1 MIEICPSQY
10 IHVGGD
16 ECPKVRWEKCPKCQA
31 RIKALGLKSDQ
42 SHSKEER
49 LQSFVIN
56 HIEKFLNDH
65 GRQIIGWDEILE
77 GGLAPNATVMSW
89 RGEKGGIEAAKQKH
103 DVIMTRNTYLY
114 FNYYQPK
121 DSENAPLGIGGY
133 LKTTMEYDFNGIV
146 DDVDF
151 IPALIPQPGST
162 SVRNQFQMDA
172 STSTIFLKLVGRTK
186 HLGNFIVYTAGNFRG
201 SGKTFEL
208 QNAYLSFLGFTMGYD
223 TGLFMDLAAAPPT
236 IDFQGPDGMT
246 FYRATQLRYEA
257 NVMKGLKVGVGVE
270 MPSVDG
276 TPAQD
281 VRIGKQRMPDIPA
294 YVQYSWAKASHI
306 RVGGIL
312 RSMTY
317 EDQVNNKAKSLTGW
331 GIQASGTARLGGFQL
346 YGQYTYGRGIA
357 QYLNDISNLN
367 VDIVPL
373 ADESG
378 RMQVLPMKG
387 WYAGLQYNFSKRVF
401 ASATY
406 SQSRLFTEDCYA
418 HFNETQ
424 YKKGQY
430 LVANVFWNVSHNL
443 QVGAEYLL
451 VCAVALAD

>member
-1 MIEICPSQY
+1 MKSIFKSMSCLVLGAMIVTPMFAQQKKLYPELEGPGPVVIISKDKN
-10 IHVGGD
+10 G
-16 ECPKVRWEKCPKCQA
+16 
-31 RIKALGLKSDQ
+31 
-42 SHSKEER
+42 KEE
-49 LQSFVIN
+49 LIN
-56 HIEKFLNDH
+56 VFEETQRPHFHDPRAPRFLLTDQQGKF
-65 GRQIIGWDEILE
+65 
-77 GGLAPNATVMSW
+77 A
-89 RGEKGGIEAAKQKH
+89 
-103 DVIMTRNTYLY
+103 
-114 FNYYQPK
+114 
-121 DSENAPLGIGGY
+121 LGIGGY

-430 LVANVFWNVSHNL
+430 LVANAFWNISHNL
-443 QVGAEYLL
+443 QVGVEYLHGWRENFNDVNREANRINL
-451 VCAVALAD
+451 SAQYNF

>member
-1 MIEICPSQY
+1 MKTIFKVMFLLCTIGLVPSVAKAQEKVIIDDEASNGIVMVTIDKAGDEIIRIMNESQFRY
-10 IHVGGD
+10 IHD
-16 ECPKVRWEKCPKCQA
+16 PQA
-31 RIKALGLKSDQ
+31 PRFLLMDKKG
-42 SHSKEER
+42 
-49 LQSFVIN
+49 
-56 HIEKFLNDH
+56 KF
-65 GRQIIGWDEILE
+65 
-77 GGLAPNATVMSW
+77 A
-89 RGEKGGIEAAKQKH
+89 
-103 DVIMTRNTYLY
+103 
-114 FNYYQPK
+114 
-121 DSENAPLGIGGY
+121 LGIGGY
-133 LKTTMEYDFNGIV
+133 VRATAEYDFGGIV
-146 DDVDF
+146 DNMDF
-151 IPALIPQPGST
+151 IPAYIPNASK
-162 SVRNQFQMDA
+162 VKNQFQMDA

-443 QVGAEYLL
+443 QVGAEYLHGWRENFNDVNREANRINL
-451 VCAVALAD
+451 SAQYNF

>member
-1 MIEICPSQY
+1 MKSIFKSMSCLVLGAMIVTPMFAQQKNFIRSWKDGPVVIISKDKN
-10 IHVGGD
+10 G
-16 ECPKVRWEKCPKCQA
+16 
-31 RIKALGLKSDQ
+31 
-42 SHSKEER
+42 KEE
-49 LQSFVIN
+49 LIN
-56 HIEKFLNDH
+56 VFEETQRPHFHDPRAPRFLLTDQQGKF
-65 GRQIIGWDEILE
+65 
-77 GGLAPNATVMSW
+77 A
-89 RGEKGGIEAAKQKH
+89 
-103 DVIMTRNTYLY
+103 
-114 FNYYQPK
+114 
-121 DSENAPLGIGGY
+121 LGIGGY

-424 YKKGQY
+424 YKK
-430 LVANVFWNVSHNL
+430 VSTWL
-443 QVGAEYLL
+443 QMYSGM
-451 VCAVALAD
+451 